1 MFDNIRADYALHR
14 PLRNRAFWALV
25 VYRFGRW
32 SMERK
37 FPPWRWLTSK
47 VYGVLTILSEI
58 VTGVIIDRHV
68 RIGKDFH
75 IIHGYAIG
83 IHPEAVIGD
92 RVGVMHGVTIGVN
105 MFPGAPVIGN
115 DVFIGA
121 YATIA
126 GKIKIGDGARIA
138 SNTLVITDVPPGAMA
153 IGVPAKIMRLPATRR
168 PGRPEERRLPEN
180 NPVQKLRLEQTGDSS
195 RSEQEEKSSQRSESV

>member
-1 MFDNIRADYALHR
+1 MFENIRADYALHR
-14 PLRNRAFWALV
+14 PLRNRALWALV

-32 SMERK
+32 SLQLER
-37 FPPWRWLTSK
+37 PLWRWLTSK
-47 VYGVLTILSEI
+47 VYGVLAVLSEI
-58 VTGVIIDRHV
+58 LTNVQIDRHV

-75 IIHGYAIG
+75 IIHGYCIG
-83 IHPEAVIGD
+83 IHPEVVIGD

-126 GKIKIGDGARIA
+126 GRIKIGDGARIA
-138 SNTLVITDVPPGAMA
+138 SNTLVISDVPAGTMA
-153 IGVPAKIMRLPATRR
+153 IGVPARIMRLPATRR
-168 PGRPEERRLPEN
+168 PGPEDQRLPQASAREG
-180 NPVQKLRLEQTGDSS
+180 VHAS
-195 RSEQEEKSSQRSESV
+195 RSHSQEASRAQKSLRRADGG

>member
-1 MFDNIRADYALHR
+1 
-14 PLRNRAFWALV
+14 
-25 VYRFGRW
+25 
-32 SMERK
+32 MERK
-37 FPPWRWLTSK
+37 FLPWRWLTSK
-47 VYGVLTILSEI
+47 VYGVLTIFSEI
-58 VTGVIIDRHV
+58 LTGILIDRHV
-68 RIGKDFH
+68 RIGKGFH
-75 IIHGYAIG
+75 IIHGYGIG
-83 IHPEAVIGD
+83 IHPDAVIGD

-168 PGRPEERRLPEN
+168 PGRPAERRLEED
-180 NPVQKLRLEQTGDSS
+180 NPGR
-195 RSEQEEKSSQRSESV
+195 RSCRDPSGGSSQGGAGQAVIPAQRARVNGSPRR